1 MTKSKENFLP
11 WKSCLTVLHL
21 TLAVTIFAPAFAQS
35 PLAIDS
41 TASDERTNK
50 LKVEKLE
57 VSSDL
62 VLYNPPNPR
71 HQPLVVIAWDPG
83 RPNHTA
89 PDIERIRSKVFAKHQ
104 SISNYFTVNSLGKFL
119 LSETQVLGWYQ
130 ADKPADHYWG
140 PNDEDDTN
148 GDGWVRGHY
157 EKWTEAI
164 LKADA
169 EFDFS
174 VYDKN
179 HDGVVS
185 TNELGVIIAIPQ
197 NSPYGTVR
205 PVYSQ
210 EHPKALPLVVDG
222 VIIPKIAEWYLGSS
236 INFPVAAHE
245 LSHLL
250 LGLPDMYGN
259 PTGHR
264 AKDYSLMDVTYDD
277 SHLDPYHKRKLGWA
291 RVTEVNASG
300 LYTLNS
306 AAGSNEVLLLR
317 GPGHSKDE
325 YFLVENRQRTNG
337 FYDSSLPD
345 TGLTVWHIVEN
356 YKNTPPP
363 PGVDVEEWNSLGFV
377 GRGIRL
383 LRSVPNN
390 PPIQSLSTFDGSDR
404 RTGYNLRSI
413 DSNPEHAELRWAD
426 GTPSGFTIS
435 NISSSGPVMSAF
447 IDVPL
452 QAYIAR

>member
-1 MTKSKENFLP
+1 MTKLKESILP
-11 WKSCLTVLHL
+11 RQRYLTALPL
-21 TLAVTIFAPAFAQS
+21 TLALAISTPAFAQS
-35 PLAIDS
+35 PPTFGS
-41 TASDERTNK
+41 TETDGITNRLKAEKPEAPSDP
-50 LKVEKLE
+50 
-57 VSSDL
+57 
-62 VLYNPPNPR
+62 VLYNPPDPR
-71 HQPLVVIAWDPG
+71 QQPLVVIAWDPG
-83 RPNHTA
+83 RASHTA
-89 PDIERIRSKVFAKHQ
+89 PDIESIRNKVFAKRQ
-104 SISNYFTVNSLGKFL
+104 SISNYFTVNSLGNFSI
-119 LSETQVLGWYQ
+119 SETQVLGWYQ
-130 ADKPADHYWG
+130 ADKPAEHYWG
-140 PNDEDDTN
+140 PNDEDDTD

-179 HDGVVS
+179 HDGIVS
-185 TNELGVIIAIPQ
+185 TNELGVLIAIPQ

-205 PVYSQ
+205 PVYSREYPTAQ
-210 EHPKALPLVVDG
+210 PLVVDG
-222 VIIPKIAEWYLGSS
+222 VIIPRIAEWYLGST

-264 AKDYSLMDVTYDD
+264 AKDYSLMDVTYND

-291 RVTEVNASG
+291 RSIEVEKRD

-306 AAGSNEVLLLR
+306 AAGSNEVLVLR
-317 GPGHSKDE
+317 DPNHSQDE

-337 FYDSSLPD
+337 SYDSLLPD
-345 TGLTVWHIVEN
+345 TGLAVWHIVEDYN
-356 YKNTPPP
+356 NTSPP

-383 LRSVPNN
+383 IRSVPSN
-390 PPIQSLSTFDGSDR
+390 PPIRNLSTFDGSDR
-404 RTGYNLRSI
+404 RTGYNLYSI
-413 DSNPEHAELRWAD
+413 DQDPEHAELRWAD

-435 NISSSGPVMSAF
+435 SISSSGPVMSVF
-447 IDVPL
+447 IDVPR
-452 QAYIAR
+452 QSYIAR